1 MKLDLHKNL
10 TALVTV
16 DGKTITNFTSSM
28 VYGKHEGDNDLY
40 IYIKDS
46 NTGQNIKIHIKEYAK
61 EVEEIEEESEEI
73 GDI

>member
-16 DGKTITNFTSSM
+16 DGKTITTFTSSM

-46 NTGQNIKIHIKEYAK
+46 NTNKNIKIHIKEYAK
-61 EVEEIEEESEEI
+61 EVEEVEEESEEI
-73 GDI
+73 EDI

>member
-28 VYGKHEGDNDLY
+28 VYGKPEGDNDLY

-46 NTGQNIKIHIKEYAK
+46 NTSQNIKIHIKEYAK

-73 GDI
+73 EDI

>member
-16 DGKTITNFTSSM
+16 DGKTITTFSTSM
-28 VYGKHEGDNDLY
+28 VYGKPEGDNDLY

-46 NTGQNIKIHIKEYAK
+46 NTNKDIKIHIKEYAK
-61 EVEEIEEESEEI
+61 EVEEISEESEEI
-73 GDI
+73 EDI